1 MTMEDT
7 ANSTVR
13 NAMDQG
19 RQAADKASQVIQDGY
34 EAAQQYVKD
43 KGVELDLR
51 DLVRREPWFAIAG
64 AFALGYVVARI
75 VRRVS

>member
-13 NAMDQG
+13 SAMDQG
-19 RQAADKASQVIQDGY
+19 RQAADKASQAVKDGY
-34 EAAQQYVKD
+34 DAAQQYVKD
-43 KGVELDLR
+43 RGLELDLR
-51 DLVRREPWFAIAG
+51 DLVRREPWFAIAA
-64 AFALGYVVARI
+64 AFAVGYVAAQI